1 MAYCDICDSASHRE
15 CSEVSVWQVSI
26 LTWRPCDHM
35 LGAPVDH
42 PAFLPQ
48 KAEMKAHNAIST
60 PYHSLQI
67 FKIDEH
73 ISKFRTWNGTRDS

>member
-1 MAYCDICDSASHRE
+1 
-15 CSEVSVWQVSI
+15 
-26 LTWRPCDHM
+26 M

-48 KAEMKAHNAIST
+48 KAEMNAHNAIST
-60 PYHSLQI
+60 TYHSLQI

-73 ISKFRTWNGTRDS
+73 ISKFRTWHWTRDS